1 MDTTQ
6 WNLIKNESDTSPA
19 EESRSINE
27 KMAQSKGKELFRPI
41 QDFFVREKSPV
52 QIQRPTPAQVEAWK
66 QEYKQWASLEGNKV
80 EYNVWTPEGEEGLK
94 LIESR
99 WF

>member
-1 MDTTQ
+1 MSVANETVWKDPAAKFLITWRTSCWPLSIDITEPALEKYCRTQ
-6 WNLIKNESDTSPA
+6 
-19 EESRSINE
+19 EE
-27 KMAQSKGKELFRPI
+27 
-41 QDFFVREKSPV
+41 
-52 QIQRPTPAQVEAWK
+52 VEAWK